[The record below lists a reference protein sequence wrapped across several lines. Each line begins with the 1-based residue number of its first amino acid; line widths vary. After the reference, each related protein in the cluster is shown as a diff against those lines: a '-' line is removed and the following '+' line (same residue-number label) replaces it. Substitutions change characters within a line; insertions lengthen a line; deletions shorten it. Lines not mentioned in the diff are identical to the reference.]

1 MMPKKKNS
9 LLCSTVLILSAC
21 NPSLPPP
28 QALPDAASPAA
39 QLMTKRC
46 GGCHGVPNPGLHP
59 ANEWPNVV
67 FRMQKHITKKGR
79 PALAPDEKLIVLE
92 YLQKHARP

>member
-9 LLCSTVLILSAC
+9 LLCSTVLILGGC
-21 NPSLPPP
+21 NSSLPPSQP
-28 QALPDAASPAA
+28 LPDAASPAA

-46 GGCHGVPNPGLHP
+46 GGCHGVPNPALHP
-59 ANEWPNVV
+59 ADEWPNVV
-67 FRMQKHITKKGR
+67 FRMQKHIAQKGR
-79 PALAPDEKLIVLE
+79 PALTLDEKLIVLE